1 MAKHEITARRRA
13 AAPVACAL
21 QYQDLADQAKRWQ
34 QLAARAMTERAET
47 AQGLRITFRSEPGVE
62 DELRELVAVENQ
74 CCPWASWTA
83 EVAAGHLVLNVA
95 STGDGIIALHGMF
108 TEAEQMPRACCG

>member
-1 MAKHEITARRRA
+1 MATHDSTARGRV
-13 AAPVACAL
+13 AAPVACAHTP
-21 QYQDLADQAKRWQ
+21 QDLAAQAARWQ

-47 AQGLRITFRSEPGVE
+47 ARGLRITFRPEPGVE